1 MSGNLHISLNHTDAL
16 CFKAQ
21 SDAGYAVSVGQ
32 SANEAET
39 VRPMQLLLMSL
50 AACSSV
56 DVISILKKQ
65 RIEPENYTVD
75 VNAKRQ
81 KDAVPSLFESIHL
94 SFRFEGDILAGKL
107 LRAVF
112 LSLDKYCSV
121 TKILE
126 PTANIS
132 HSIYLNGE
140 LV

>member
-1 MSGNLHISLNHTDAL
+1 MSDNLHISLNHTDAL

-32 SANEAET
+32 ATDESQA

-56 DVISILKKQ
+56 DVISILTKQ
-65 RIEPENYTVD
+65 KIEPKSYTVD
-75 VNAKRQ
+75 VDAKRQ
-81 KDAVPSLFESIHL
+81 KDAVPALFESIHL
-94 SFRFEGDILAGKL
+94 SFRFEGEILAGKL

-121 TKILE
+121 TKVLE
-126 PTANIS
+126 PTAKIS
-132 HSIYLNGE
+132 HSVYLNGV
-140 LV
+140 LI